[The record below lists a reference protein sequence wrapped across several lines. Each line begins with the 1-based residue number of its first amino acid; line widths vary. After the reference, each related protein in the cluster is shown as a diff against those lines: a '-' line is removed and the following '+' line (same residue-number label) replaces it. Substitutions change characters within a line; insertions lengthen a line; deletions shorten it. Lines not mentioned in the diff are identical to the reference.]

1 MPRRCGEC
9 RQEGHNRRNCPVIR
23 QREWQLIQEQ
33 QARTL
38 YERLQERQRQ
48 QQERPRQYQ
57 PEHPRRPI
65 AISVMPSGQDDGWY
79 WVRETFAEGFSNSY
93 NTRNPPQPLNQP
105 ITTPLRPAP
114 ARRVAPARTITTKK
128 SIPKHI
134 AEQVWELNEPDCMIC
149 LSKIDKEEF
158 KLSPCGH
165 NYCKTCY
172 EDTRL
177 DKCGECRAELC

>member
-23 QREWQLIQEQ
+23 QREM
-33 QARTL
+33 
-38 YERLQERQRQ
+38 ERLQQQHQRTL
-48 QQERPRQYQ
+48 QERHQAYWDQRRNLTQEQPRPQLLG
-57 PEHPRRPI
+57 R
-65 AISVMPSGQDDGWY
+65 SVLGLTYREGWY
-79 WVRETFAEGFSNSY
+79 SVRETYDDGSSNSY
-93 NTRNPPQPLNQP
+93 TTRSPPPSVLATHAAANR
-105 ITTPLRPAP
+105 IEE

-128 SIPKHI
+128 FIPKHI

-149 LSKIDKEEF
+149 LSKIDKEQF

-172 EDTRL
+172 DDTRL
-177 DKCGECRAELC
+177 DKCGECRQSLY